1 MKATLPIGK
10 GTDAIAYDPMTG
22 LAFSSNGSGSLTVVH
37 EDSPDKFSIVKS
49 VVTEPGARTMA
60 LDLKTHQL
68 YLATAKF
75 SATSTPVPGQVRSRP
90 SIIPGT
96 FVILVLGD

>member
-1 MKATLPIGK
+1 
-10 GTDAIAYDPMTG
+10 MTG

-37 EDSPDKFSIVKS
+37 EDSPDKFSIVNN

-75 SATSTPVPGQVRSRP
+75 SATSTPSQDRYDLDLLLS
-90 SIIPGT
+90 
-96 FVILVLGD
+96 LVLL